1 MAIGSDYAAS
11 LRDCSRCPDG
21 WSAVEQRKVLLIII
35 SVTIVLAAIIG
46 VGIWLFYPRDVAQPE
61 SLARADGGLEWEPLD
76 YLRGDG
82 ELPDMSPDEPED
94 DEAEFV
100 VTYGVA
106 ESDEPSASGRVASGR
121 VADDAFVAREPESGE
136 GDAATPTA
144 DREVPDGAP
153 GDEVEPEERAIA
165 APTGVATDGA
175 AAARPT
181 SEPARPATR
190 PAPAEAAPGPST
202 PDASAELADRAYW
215 VQAIS
220 SPNRDTIEQAQRT
233 LREHQLG
240 TRILTREI
248 DGTTYFRLRLGPF
261 AVRAEAEKF
270 LGWVV
275 EIDGFEDAMIFVDYT
290 TVVLAAGAR

>member
-1 MAIGSDYAAS
+1 M
-11 LRDCSRCPDG
+11 
-21 WSAVEQRKVLLIII
+21 EQRKVLLIIV

-46 VGIWLFYPRDVAQPE
+46 VGIWLFYPREASQPE

-82 ELPDMSPDEPED
+82 ELPDIAG
-94 DEAEFV
+94 DEAGEDEGEFV

-106 ESDEPSASGRVASGR
+106 ESDEPAASGRD
-121 VADDAFVAREPESGE
+121 DDAFVAEEPSLRDGETATQPADAERSQGAADEPERPSV
-136 GDAATPTA
+136 AAT
-144 DREVPDGAP
+144 
-153 GDEVEPEERAIA
+153 EVETERA
-165 APTGVATDGA
+165 PSVATGSA
-175 AAARPT
+175 
-181 SEPARPATR
+181 EPARPR
-190 PAPAEAAPGPST
+190 PATTEPEPARTPPTPS
-202 PDASAELADRAYW
+202 DSAELADRAYW

-233 LREHQLG
+233 LHEHQLG

-290 TVVLAAGAR
+290 TVVLAAQPR